1 MIASRVT
8 AVAALAAA
16 LGGCGAFGPSSLD
29 ESGAGVM
36 RAGAAAPAAAQS
48 TAAPGSSKE
57 QVAAALGRANVIRF
71 DSGWE
76 VWVYRWPGADRSTR
90 GATELV
96 ILFDASGAV
105 RKSRIRPGLR
115 GA

>member
-1 MIASRVT
+1 MNLARS
-8 AVAALAAA
+8 AGALAAA
-16 LGGCGAFGPSSLD
+16 AALSACGAFGPSSID
-29 ESGAGVM
+29 DSAAGVM
-36 RAGAAAPAAAQS
+36 RAGAPAPAAA
-48 TAAPGSSKE
+48 AAAVTPGSSKA

-96 ILFDASGAV
+96 ILFEPQGTV
-105 RKSRIRPGLR
+105 RKTRLRPGAR